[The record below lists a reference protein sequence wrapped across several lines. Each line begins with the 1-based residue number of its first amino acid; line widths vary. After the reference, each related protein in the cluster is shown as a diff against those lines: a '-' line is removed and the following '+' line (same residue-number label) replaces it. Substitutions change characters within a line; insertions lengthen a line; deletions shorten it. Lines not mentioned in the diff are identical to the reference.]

1 MAKKLD
7 SDPEEVQLL
16 DLLVENA
23 RALDLLEDQTKKKCV
38 FLIQNKEKLL
48 FFSASFISQSQVQNV
63 ALSFFSTKQYQASIK
78 VYDI

>member
-38 FLIQNKEKLL
+38 FLIQNKEELL
-48 FFSASFISQSQVQNV
+48 FLSASFISQSQVQNV